1 MIDLQH
7 VNKSYGQGATAFH
20 VLKDINLHIDEG
32 EFVAI
37 MGPSGSGK
45 STLINII
52 GCLDTAFEG
61 KYFFQDENVADF
73 NATKASRMRNRH
85 VGFVFQNFS
94 LIHNLNIFE
103 NVLIPLSYGGHRRSE
118 VRDRIAELL
127 ESVGLAGMEN
137 KLPRNLSGGQQQRV
151 AIARAL
157 ANSPQFLIADEPTGA
172 LDSHTSAD
180 IMQLF
185 KELHRKGGTI
195 IMVTH
200 DEHVAEQS
208 DRIIKILDGQ
218 IISDTEVAHATK

>member
-52 GCLDTAFEG
+52 GFLDTAFEG

>member
-20 VLKDINLHIDEG
+20 VLKDINLHIDQG

-52 GCLDTAFEG
+52 GFLDTAFEG

-118 VRDRIAELL
+118 VRSKISELL
-127 ESVGLAGMEN
+127 ESVGLTGMEN

-208 DRIIKILDGQ
+208 DRMIKILDGQ

>member
-20 VLKDINLHIDEG
+20 VLKDINLHIDQG

-52 GCLDTAFEG
+52 GFLDTAFEG

-118 VRDRIAELL
+118 VRGKISELL
-127 ESVGLAGMEN
+127 ESVGLTGMEN

-208 DRIIKILDGQ
+208 DRMIKILDGQ

>member
-1 MIDLQH
+1 MIDLQN
-7 VNKSYGQGATAFH
+7 VNKSYGQGDTAFH
-20 VLKDINLHIDEG
+20 VLKDINLHIDQG

-45 STLINII
+45 TTLINII
-52 GCLDTAFEG
+52 GFLDTAFEG
-61 KYFFQDENVADF
+61 KYLFEDENVANF
-73 NATKASRMRNRH
+73 NATTASHMRNRN

-103 NVLIPLSYGGHRRSE
+103 NVLIPLSYGGKRRSE
-118 VRDRIAELL
+118 VKGRIAELL
-127 ESVGLAGMEN
+127 DSVGLPGVEN

-157 ANSPQFLIADEPTGA
+157 ANSLQFLIADEPTGA
-172 LDSHTSAD
+172 LDSHTSED

-185 KELHRKGGTI
+185 KKLHRQGGTI

-200 DEHVAEQS
+200 DEHVALES
-208 DRIIKILDGQ
+208 DRMIKVLDGQ
-218 IISDTEVAHATK
+218 IISDTEVAHATN

>member
-52 GCLDTAFEG
+52 GFLDTAFEG

-208 DRIIKILDGQ
+208 DRMIKILDGQ

>member
-1 MIDLQH
+1 MIDLRH
-7 VNKSYGQGATAFH
+7 VNKSYMQGDTAFP

-45 STLINII
+45 TTLINII
-52 GCLDTAFEG
+52 GFLDTAFEG
-61 KYFFQDENVADF
+61 DYLFQNENVAAF
-73 NATKASRMRNRH
+73 NRATASKMRNQH

-94 LIHNLNIFE
+94 LINNLNIFE
-103 NVLIPLSYGGHRRSE
+103 NVLIPLSYGGNRRSD
-118 VRDRIAELL
+118 VKDKITELL
-127 ESVGLAGMEN
+127 HSVGLVDVET

-172 LDSHTSAD
+172 LDSHTSAE
-180 IMQLF
+180 IMRLF
-185 KELHRKGGTI
+185 KTLHQQGVTI

-200 DEHVAEQS
+200 DEHVALQS
-208 DRIIKILDGQ
+208 DRMIKVLDGQ
-218 IISDTEVAHATK
+218 IISDTEVSHANN